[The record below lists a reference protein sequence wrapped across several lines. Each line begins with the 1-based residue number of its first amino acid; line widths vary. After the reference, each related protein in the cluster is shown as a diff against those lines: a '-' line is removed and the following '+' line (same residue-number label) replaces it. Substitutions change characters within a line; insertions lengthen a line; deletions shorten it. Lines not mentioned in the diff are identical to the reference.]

1 MTLWKALVASDF
13 SGYDYENYLSEANK
27 TTIRQYV
34 AAYDSGFYMAI
45 KGSKHTFA
53 PFDSNTDIKTTS
65 LIFRAPIENFSS
77 MSLHW
82 GTDYWQGYTYHAY
95 VQVDSSFK
103 LTTSVYKMVTN
114 EDGTVTV
121 SLEDE
126 ISTAS
131 TITHDTSVESK
142 LLAKSEIFVY
152 DGYVYVRVTDTT
164 MIEQYFPQRATSYFN
179 ASARNT
185 SYASVLEANT
195 ATIIYDEY
203 NKGLLEQIDKLNAQI
218 EELKAQA
225 TLTESQKEQLNTL
238 QSTLDGL
245 RVDYNTAQ
253 NEIAYLNQQ
262 IDVMREE
269 YQKKIDQLIKD
280 NEGKEPSIDDTNT
293 TPPTDDTQQPVED
306 NNLMQ
311 VAAIAMG
318 GVLVI
323 ALVLLLIPT
332 KKGGKANGK
341 K

>member
-1 MTLWKALVASDF
+1 
-13 SGYDYENYLSEANK
+13 
-27 TTIRQYV
+27 
-34 AAYDSGFYMAI
+34 
-45 KGSKHTFA
+45 
-53 PFDSNTDIKTTS
+53 
-65 LIFRAPIENFSS
+65 
-77 MSLHW
+77 
-82 GTDYWQGYTYHAY
+82 
-95 VQVDSSFK
+95 
-103 LTTSVYKMVTN
+103 MV
-114 EDGTVTV
+114 
-121 SLEDE
+121 
-126 ISTAS
+126 
-131 TITHDTSVESK
+131 
-142 LLAKSEIFVY
+142 
-152 DGYVYVRVTDTT
+152 
-164 MIEQYFPQRATSYFN
+164 EQYFPQRATSYFN
-179 ASARNT
+179 ATAMNT

-203 NKGLLEQIDKLNAQI
+203 NKGLLEEIDKLNAQI
-218 EELKAQA
+218 EELQAQA

-280 NEGKEPSIDDTNT
+280 NEGKEPSNDDTNT
-293 TPPTDDTQQPVED
+293 TPSTDDTRQPVED
-306 NNLMQ
+306 NKFMQ

-323 ALVLLLIPT
+323 ALVFLLIPT